1 MHPLDVTLFLLL
13 ALWPL
18 LRVAGWHRDRLVA
31 MAFSLAVVL
40 WLPIYLA
47 LDLLRWP
54 IVPAVLLAIAWEV
67 QAVGIMV
74 GDLPPLRLLR
84 ARLISGAVGLALAV
98 VMLLPPTLLLPRVP
112 AFSPSGPFLVGVV
125 DMTWPGTSGT
135 LPDAQ
140 PALLPVR
147 LWFPA
152 EPSSKP
158 RRTSRHRA
166 QATFEHDLAER
177 LPGGRGSWIVRG
189 LTRAPLPIYT
199 EMRLATR
206 QRSYPVVILSHGNP
220 GSPALLA
227 TLAIELASH
236 GFVVATPEHLGASL
250 GSVLPDGS
258 FVPAEAESF
267 LANAPARTAQITSDA
282 RATIAGLRALAAAD
296 SAGSFTARLR
306 VDSIVFVGQGS
317 SALAGAVLAEEGL
330 VTGLVAL
337 DPPEGS
343 SGPCGGRPVVSIAR
357 ASGTMRGCQADRIEV
372 VAPGAGPADFS
383 DLAWWS
389 PVLLRRAGLGGT
401 VNAEELQQAVH
412 QLTAAALRAW
422 MHHEPADLRGLAE
435 SLPGVRLA
443 AAQPAG

>member
-1 MHPLDVTLFLLL
+1 MHPLDITLFLLL

-18 LRVAGWHRDRLVA
+18 LRLAGWHRDRLVA

-67 QAVGIMV
+67 QAVGIMI
-74 GDLPPLRLLR
+74 GDLPPLRSLR

-98 VMLLPPTLLLPRVP
+98 VVILPPTLLLPRPP
-112 AFSPSGPFLVGVV
+112 AFAPSGPFLVGVV
-125 DMTWPGTSGT
+125 DMTWPDTSRT
-135 LPDAQ
+135 LTDTQ

-152 EPSSKP
+152 EPTSKP
-158 RRTSRHRA
+158 RRASRHRA

-177 LPGGRGSWIVRG
+177 LPGRRGPWIVRG
-189 LTRAPLPIYT
+189 LTRAPLPIHT

-227 TLAIELASH
+227 TLATELASF

-250 GSVLPDGS
+250 GSVLPDGT
-258 FVPAEAESF
+258 FVPAESESF
-267 LANAPARTAQITSDA
+267 LANTAARTTQDIADV
-282 RATIAGLRALAAAD
+282 RATLAGLRALAAAD
-296 SAGSFTARLR
+296 SAGRFTARLR

-317 SALAGAVLAEEGL
+317 SALAGAALAEEGL
-330 VTGLVAL
+330 VTALVAL

-343 SGPCGGRPVVSIAR
+343 TATCGGRPVVSIAR
-357 ASGTMRGCQADRIEV
+357 ADGTLKGCEADRIEV
-372 VAPGAGPADFS
+372 IAPDAGPADFS

-389 PVLLRRAGLGGT
+389 PLLLRRAGLGGS
-401 VNAEELQQAVH
+401 VKAEELQQAVH
-412 QLTAAALRAW
+412 QLTTAALRAW

-435 SLPGVRLA
+435 SLPGVRLS

>member
-1 MHPLDVTLFLLL
+1 MHPLDGVLFALLI
-13 ALWPL
+13 AWPL
-18 LRVAGWHRDRLVA
+18 LRLAGWHRDRLVA

-67 QAVGIMV
+67 QAVGIMI
-74 GDLPPLRLLR
+74 GDLPPLRSLR
-84 ARLISGAVGLALAV
+84 ARVISGAVGLALAV
-98 VMLLPPTLLLPRVP
+98 VVVLPPTFLLPRPP
-112 AFSPSGPFLVGVV
+112 AFVPSGPFQVGVV
-125 DMTWPGTSGT
+125 DMTWPDTSRT
-135 LPDAQ
+135 LTDTQ

-158 RRTSRHRA
+158 RRASRHRA

-177 LPGGRGSWIVRG
+177 LPGGRGPWILRG
-189 LTRAPLPIYT
+189 MTRAPLPIYSD
-199 EMRLATR
+199 MRLATR
-206 QRSYPVVILSHGNP
+206 QRSYPAVILSHGNP

-227 TLAIELASH
+227 TLATELASH

-250 GSVLPDGS
+250 GSVLPDGT
-258 FVPAEAESF
+258 FIPAEAESF
-267 LANAPARTAQITSDA
+267 LANTPARTAQDIADV
-282 RATIAGLRALAAAD
+282 RATITGLRALAAVD
-296 SAGSFTARLR
+296 TAGRFTARLR

-317 SALAGAVLAEEGL
+317 SALAGAALAAQGL
-330 VTGLVAL
+330 VTGLIAL

-343 SGPCGGRPVVSIAR
+343 SATCGGRPVVSIAR
-357 ASGTMRGCQADRIEV
+357 AAGTLNGCQTDRIEV
-372 VAPGAGPADFS
+372 IAPSARPADFT

-401 VNAEELQQAVH
+401 VNAGEMQQAAH
-412 QLTAAALRAW
+412 QLTTAALRAW
-422 MHHEPADLRGLAE
+422 MHNEPADLRGLAE